1 MDIRRFFQPTQ
12 RAQLNQIEHAGRNPG
27 AEIREI
33 SIENEIQN
41 TAHSLTDEIV
51 SFHENGVVDNECFE
65 IVPGKR
71 LTSKLLFLKK
81 EKCLYIQVSNDKSG
95 KRYKCYMTSCP
106 ARAVIR
112 VDGVCEKSKK
122 NFLHVQH
129 NTHCEL
135 RAKFFAENRIKKS
148 CANVEELCSGSN
160 QSVSV
165 RDIFNKETMR
175 YALLKLKLLCMC
187 VFLSCFSFYY
197 RMNTYIIWANFA

>member
-1 MDIRRFFQPTQ
+1 MDIRRFFQPIPSQNEIACENTS
-12 RAQLNQIEHAGRNPG
+12 
-27 AEIREI
+27 AEIQEI
-33 SIENEIQN
+33 SLGSDCMQN
-41 TAHSLTDEIV
+41 TAQSLADEIV
-51 SFHENGVVDNECFE
+51 SFHENGIVDKESFE

-81 EKCLYIQVSNDKSG
+81 EKCLYVQVSNDKSG
-95 KRYKCYMTSCP
+95 KRFKCYMTTCS

-112 VDGVCEKSKK
+112 LDGACEKSKK

-135 RAKFFAENRIKKS
+135 RAKFLAENKIKNS

-160 QSVSV
+160 QNVSV

-175 YALLKLKLLCMC
+175 YAQLK
-187 VFLSCFSFYY
+187 
-197 RMNTYIIWANFA
+197 